1 MSTRQHDRYIA
12 HVKQSASGE
21 WLAPHELKHHL
32 QKVADLSGKYA
43 RCLNSE
49 AWATAAGQW
58 HDLGKYRPPFQAY
71 IRRASGFERENAHIE
86 QDKRPARVTHSTAG
100 AKHAIEQWPSVP
112 GYILAYLISGH
123 HAGLP
128 DWSGGPGALQFRLAE
143 AEQEY
148 REALSAGPPAN
159 LLSAKPPPA
168 PKMAQNRDSI
178 ALWMRVLFSC
188 LVDADFLDTERY
200 MSPEKN
206 GNREAYSTL
215 DELYHPFFDKMAR
228 LQSEAES
235 TELNEI
241 RKAIFQSCRKMADKP
256 AGIFSLTVPT
266 GGGKT
271 LASLGFGL
279 EHAKA
284 HGKQRIIYA
293 IPFTSII
300 EQNASVFRDFLGDG
314 AVVEHHSSLDVNP
327 NSENAASRLAT
338 ENWDAPLIVTTN
350 VQLFESLFA
359 SRTSRCRKLHN
370 LVNSIV
376 ILDEAQQIPRDFHE
390 PITRAM
396 QQMSDY
402 LGVTW
407 VLCTATQPEL
417 GEQKDTFGRE
427 LHKGLRDVREIIEDP
442 DELAQQLKRVTV
454 EMPAIPDVPTPW
466 EALADKV
473 AAEEC
478 CLVIVNKRRDAR
490 TLYEQLPHNGHAY
503 HLSANMCAEHR
514 SIILRKIRK
523 QLEARLLG
531 DPTPLRVI
539 STQLIEAGVDV
550 DFPVVFR
557 AMAGLDSIAQAAG
570 RCNREGKMEQKGR
583 VIVFQPEELP
593 PPGFLRQAA
602 QTTLELLK
610 SGQLDEPLSPRAI
623 QAFFTKL
630 NSRGDRDVHKICDLL
645 RAKSSPDAPLE
656 IQFREAAGKFRLIDD
671 RGIGVI
677 VPFCP
682 EGMEESPVHTWLNA
696 LEKDG
701 SAKWVYRKLQRYS
714 VTLPETF
721 AQKLLGIGALY
732 QQAGQFVV
740 ESSHYHPTWGVQAPD
755 SLLTAEASVI

>member
-1 MSTRQHDRYIA
+1 MKQNDYIA
-12 HVKQSASGE
+12 HARQDADGN
-21 WLAPHELKHHL
+21 WLAPHALEDHL
-32 QKVADLSGKYA
+32 QKVARICGAFAESFDSLG
-43 RCLNSE
+43 
-49 AWATAAGQW
+49 WASAAGLW
-58 HDLGKYRPPFQAY
+58 HDLGKYRKPFQEY
-71 IRRASGFERENAHIE
+71 IRQASGFERENAHVE
-86 QDKRPARVTHSTAG
+86 QDKSSARVTHSTAG

-128 DWSGGPGALQFRLAE
+128 DWSGGRGALQFRLAE
-143 AEQEY
+143 SEQEY
-148 REALSAGPPAN
+148 HEALAAVPPAN
-159 LLSAKPPPA
+159 ILSAQQPPV
-168 PKMAQNRDSI
+168 PKMAQNQDSI

-188 LVDADFLDTERY
+188 LVDADFLDTESY
-200 MSPEKN
+200 MSPGKSR
-206 GNREAYSTL
+206 NRGAYPSL
-215 DELYHPFFDKMAR
+215 DKLYHIFFDKMAQ
-228 LQSEAES
+228 LQAKADK
-235 TELNEI
+235 TELNET
-241 RKAIFQSCRKMADKP
+241 RKTIFQSCQDMANKP
-256 AGIFSLTVPT
+256 AGIYSLTVPT

-279 EHAKA
+279 EHAKS

-300 EQNASVFRDFLGDG
+300 EQNAAVFRAFLGED
-314 AVVEHHSSLDVNP
+314 AVVEHHSSLDVDP
-327 NSENAASRLAT
+327 NSENASSRLAT
-338 ENWDAPLIVTTN
+338 ENWDAPVIVTTN

-359 SRTSRCRKLHN
+359 SKTSRCRKLHN
-370 LVNSIV
+370 LVNSII

-417 GEQKDTFGRE
+417 GEQKDAFGRE
-427 LHKGLRDVREIIEDP
+427 LHKGLRDVREIIENP
-442 DELAQQLKRVTV
+442 NELAQKLKRVTV
-454 EMPAIPDVPTPW
+454 EMPADPDFPTPW
-466 EALADKV
+466 AELADQV
-473 AAEEC
+473 AAEEY
-478 CLVIVNKRRDAR
+478 CLVIVNKRQDAR
-490 TLYEQLPHNGHAY
+490 TLYESLPDDGYTY

-514 SIILRKIRK
+514 SAVLSDIRGR
-523 QLEARLLG
+523 LEARRAG
-531 DPTPLRVI
+531 DTVPLRVI

-570 RCNREGKMEQKGR
+570 RCNREGKMKQPGR

-602 QTTLELLK
+602 QATLELLK
-610 SGQLDEPLSPRAI
+610 SGQLDDPLSPRAI
-623 QAFFTKL
+623 QSFFTKL
-630 NSRGDRDVHKICDLL
+630 NSRGDRDAHEICDLL
-645 RAKSSPDAPLE
+645 RAKSSRDALLE

-682 EGMEESPVHTWLNA
+682 EGMEESPVYTWLA
-696 LEKDG
+696 TLGKDG

-714 VTLPETF
+714 VTLPESF

-740 ESSHYHPTWGVQAPD
+740 ENSHYHPTWGVQAPD

>member
-1 MSTRQHDRYIA
+1 VKQNEYIA
-12 HVKQSASGE
+12 HARQDAEGN
-21 WLAPHELKHHL
+21 WLAPHALEDHL
-32 QKVADLSGKYA
+32 QKVARLCEEFAEAFDSSG
-43 RCLNSE
+43 
-49 AWATAAGQW
+49 WASTAGLW
-58 HDLGKYRPPFQAY
+58 HDLGKYRAPFQEY
-71 IRRASGFERENAHIE
+71 IRQASGFERENAHVE
-86 QDKRPARVTHSTAG
+86 QDKSPARVTHSTAG

-128 DWSGGPGALQFRLAE
+128 DWSGGRGALQFRLAE
-143 AEQEY
+143 AELEY
-148 REALSAGPPAN
+148 HQSLASLPPVHILSAQQPPV
-159 LLSAKPPPA
+159 PR
-168 PKMAQNRDSI
+168 MAQNQDSI

-188 LVDADFLDTERY
+188 LVDADFLDTESY
-200 MSPEKN
+200 MSPEKS
-206 GNREAYSTL
+206 GNRGVYPSL
-215 DELYHPFFDKMAR
+215 DKLYHTFFDKMAR
-228 LQSEAES
+228 LQDKADR

-241 RKAIFQSCRKMADKP
+241 RKTIFQSCQQMADKP

-279 EHAKA
+279 EHARA
-284 HGKQRIIYA
+284 HGKRRIIYA

-300 EQNASVFRDFLGDG
+300 EQNASVFRSFLGED
-314 AVVEHHSSLDVNP
+314 AVVEHHSSLDVDP
-327 NSENAASRLAT
+327 NSENAVSRLAT
-338 ENWDAPLIVTTN
+338 ENWDAPVVVTTN

-376 ILDEAQQIPRDFHE
+376 VLDEAQQIPRDFHE

-417 GEQKDTFGRE
+417 GEQKDAFGRE
-427 LHKGLRDVREIIEDP
+427 LHKGLRDVREIIDDP
-442 DELAQQLKRVTV
+442 HELAQKLKRVTV
-454 EMPAIPDVPTPW
+454 EMPADPEHPTPW
-466 EALADKV
+466 SDLAEKV
-473 AAEEC
+473 ASEDC
-478 CLVIVNKRRDAR
+478 CLVVVNKRQDAR
-490 TLYEQLPHNGHAY
+490 TLYECLPDDGYTY

-514 SIILRKIRK
+514 SAILRDVRTR
-523 QLEARLLG
+523 LEARRAG
-531 DPTPLRVI
+531 DPAPLRVI

-570 RCNREGKMEQKGR
+570 RCNREGKMEQTGR

-602 QTTLELLK
+602 QTTLALLK
-610 SGQLDEPLSPRAI
+610 SGQLDDPLSPRAI
-623 QAFFTKL
+623 QSFFSKL
-630 NSRGDRDVHKICDLL
+630 NSQGNRDAHNIGELL
-645 RAKSSPDAPLE
+645 TAKSSPDAPLE
-656 IQFREAAGKFRLIDD
+656 IQFREAAGKFRLIDNK
-671 RGIGVI
+671 GIGVI

-682 EGMEESPVHTWLNA
+682 EGVEESPVHTWLA
-696 LEKDG
+696 TLEKDG

>member
-1 MSTRQHDRYIA
+1 MKQNEYIA
-12 HVKQSASGE
+12 HARQDAEGN
-21 WLAPHELKHHL
+21 WLAPHALEDHL
-32 QKVADLSGKYA
+32 QKVADLCGAFAESFDSLG
-43 RCLNSE
+43 
-49 AWATAAGQW
+49 WASAAGLW
-58 HDLGKYRPPFQAY
+58 HDLGKYRKPFQEY
-71 IRRASGFERENAHIE
+71 IRQASGFERENAHVE
-86 QDKRPARVTHSTAG
+86 QEKAPSRVTHSTAG
-100 AKHAIEQWPSVP
+100 AKHAIKQWPAVP

-128 DWSGGPGALQFRLAE
+128 DWSGGRGALQFRLVE
-143 AEQEY
+143 AEPEY
-148 REALSAGPPAN
+148 HESLAALPPAHILSAQEPPV
-159 LLSAKPPPA
+159 PR
-168 PKMAQNRDSI
+168 MAQNQDSI

-188 LVDADFLDTERY
+188 LVDADFLDTESY
-200 MSPEKN
+200 MSPEKS
-206 GNREAYSTL
+206 GNRGVYPTL
-215 DELYHPFFDKMAR
+215 DQLHHTFFDKMAR
-228 LQSEAES
+228 LQDKADR

-241 RKAIFQSCRKMADKP
+241 RKTIFQSCQEMADKP
-256 AGIFSLTVPT
+256 GGIFSLTVPT

-279 EHAKA
+279 EHAKL

-300 EQNASVFRDFLGDG
+300 EQNAAVFRAFLGEG
-314 AVVEHHSSLDVNP
+314 AVVEHHSSLDVDP
-327 NSENAASRLAT
+327 NSENAVSRLAT
-338 ENWDAPLIVTTN
+338 ENWDAPVIVTTN

-359 SRTSRCRKLHN
+359 SKTSRCRKLHN
-370 LVNSIV
+370 LVNSII

-417 GEQKDTFGRE
+417 GEQKDAFGRE
-427 LHKGLRDVREIIEDP
+427 LHKGLRDVREIIGDP
-442 DELAQQLKRVTV
+442 GELAQKLKRVTV
-454 EMPAIPDVPTPW
+454 DMPAAPDLPTPW
-466 EALADKV
+466 VELADQV

-478 CLVIVNKRRDAR
+478 CLVIVNKRQDAR
-490 TLYEQLPHNGHAY
+490 TLYESLPDDGYTY

-514 SIILRKIRK
+514 SAVLSDIRRR
-523 QLEARLLG
+523 LEARRSG
-531 DPTPLRVI
+531 DPVPLRVI

-570 RCNREGKMEQKGR
+570 RCNREGKMEQLGR

-610 SGQLDEPLSPRAI
+610 SGQLDEPLSPSAI

-630 NSRGDRDVHKICDLL
+630 NSRGNRDAHEICDLL
-645 RAKSSPDAPLE
+645 IAKSSRDAPLE

-682 EGMEESPVHTWLNA
+682 EGVEESPVHTWLA
-696 LEKDG
+696 TLEKDG